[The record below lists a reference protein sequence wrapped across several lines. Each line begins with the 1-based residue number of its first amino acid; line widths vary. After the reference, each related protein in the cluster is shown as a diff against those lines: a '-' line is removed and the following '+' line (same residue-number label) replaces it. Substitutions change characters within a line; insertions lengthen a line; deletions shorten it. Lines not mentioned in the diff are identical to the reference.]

1 MFCKNR
7 KEIFYVALRGKRDFG
22 YIYAGSITMTCDLAS
37 SYDVNATTLTHV
49 WIFYAADHSL
59 WPIKNKKG
67 CQISSVAG
75 DNDHC
80 KACPYHAQHP
90 STETTWST

>member
-1 MFCKNR
+1 MLLSEVKG
-7 KEIFYVALRGKRDFG
+7 ISG
-22 YIYAGSITMTCDLAS
+22 IYAGSITITCDLAS

>member
-7 KEIFYVALRGKRDFG
+7 KEIFYVALRGKRISG
-22 YIYAGSITMTCDLAS
+22 IYAGSITITCDLAS